1 MYSMYLRISPSGEHN
16 AKRAKSDT
24 LFKDWEPHKKPLPY
38 PVAHK
43 RVPPSPP
50 AVPAGSFP
58 GFVLARSA
66 MGVSCRCVSR
76 INCSFCSTYCCL
88 WNSGNLFILYPLLT
102 SHARNYFSWI
112 LALFSFPKERPVFAE
127 LKCSQHISVIIFW
140 NLLMWR
146 IGTF

>member
-88 WNSGNLFILYPLLT
+88 ETAGILFILYMYPLHTRKRWLQL
-102 SHARNYFSWI
+102 NFSI
-112 LALFSFPKERPVFAE
+112 VFKERPVFAE